1 MASAFREAI
10 NFFVKIGLYD
20 VILPFLLVF
29 TLMYAFLEKTMV
41 LGYEKI
47 LIGGK
52 EVKVPRKNLNSMV
65 AFITGLLV
73 VASVRIVGI
82 MNEILANF
90 VLIILIAFLF
100 ILFAGSMLKQE
111 EEGFSLQQDNIYYKL
126 FLVIGF
132 ITLILIT
139 LNAIKTS
146 NGESWLSIILNSLG
160 NLVAGTAEFWSI
172 ILILAIII
180 AGIYYITKPE
190 KKLQEQSQK

>member
-73 VASVRIVGI
+73 VASVKIVGI
-82 MNEILANF
+82 MNEVIANF
-90 VLIILIAFLF
+90 VLLILISFLF

-132 ITLILIT
+132 ITLMLIT
-139 LNAIKTS
+139 LNAIKTN
-146 NGESWLSIILNSLG
+146 NGESWLSIILGSLK

-172 ILILAIII
+172 VVILLVIIG
-180 AGIYYITKPE
+180 GIYYITKE
-190 KKLQEQSQK
+190 DKTKERKEN

>member
-73 VASVRIVGI
+73 VASVKIVGI
-82 MNEILANF
+82 MNEVIANF
-90 VLIILIAFLF
+90 VLLILISFLF

-126 FLVIGF
+126 FLIVGF

-146 NGESWLSIILNSLG
+146 SGESWLSIILGSLK

-172 ILILAIII
+172 IVILLIII
-180 AGIYYITKPE
+180 GGIYYITKE
-190 KKLQEQSQK
+190 DKTKSGKEN

>member
-132 ITLILIT
+132 ITLLLIT

-146 NGESWLSIILNSLG
+146 SGESWLSIILNSLG

-172 ILILAIII
+172 ILILVIII

-190 KKLQEQSQK
+190 KKLQEQQK

>member
-73 VASVRIVGI
+73 VASVKIVGI
-82 MNEILANF
+82 MNEVIANF
-90 VLIILIAFLF
+90 VLLILISFLF

-132 ITLILIT
+132 ITLMLIT

-146 NGESWLSIILNSLG
+146 TGESWLSIILGSLK

-172 ILILAIII
+172 VVILLVIIG
-180 AGIYYITKPE
+180 GIYYITKE
-190 KKLQEQSQK
+190 DKTKSKEN

>member
-73 VASVRIVGI
+73 VASVKIVGI
-82 MNEILANF
+82 MNEVIANF
-90 VLIILIAFLF
+90 VLLILISFLF

-126 FLVIGF
+126 FLIVGF

-146 NGESWLSIILNSLG
+146 SGESWLSIILGSLK

-172 ILILAIII
+172 IVILLIII
-180 AGIYYITKPE
+180 GGIYYITKE
-190 KKLQEQSQK
+190 DKTKTGKEN

>member
-73 VASVRIVGI
+73 VASVKIVGI
-82 MNEILANF
+82 MNEVIANF
-90 VLIILIAFLF
+90 VLLILISFLF

-111 EEGFSLQQDNIYYKL
+111 EEGFSLQQDNIYYKI
-126 FLVIGF
+126 FLIVGF

-146 NGESWLSIILNSLG
+146 TGESWLSIILGSLK

-172 ILILAIII
+172 LVILLVIIG
-180 AGIYYITKPE
+180 GIYYITKDDKTKNKE
-190 KKLQEQSQK
+190 

>member
-190 KKLQEQSQK
+190 KNLQEQSQK

>member
-111 EEGFSLQQDNIYYKL
+111 EEGFSLQQDNVYYKL

-132 ITLILIT
+132 ITLLLIT

-146 NGESWLSIILNSLG
+146 SGESWLSIILNSLG

-172 ILILAIII
+172 ILILVIII

-190 KKLQEQSQK
+190 KNLQEQNQK